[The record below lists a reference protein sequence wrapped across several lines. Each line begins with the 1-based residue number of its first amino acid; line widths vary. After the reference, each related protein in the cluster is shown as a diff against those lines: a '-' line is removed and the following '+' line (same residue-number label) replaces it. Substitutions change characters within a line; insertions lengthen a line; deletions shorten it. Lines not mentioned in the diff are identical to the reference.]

1 MISSNDEDFQWPGSI
16 TISKLIGCLK
26 STYMFTAEIPNS
38 GWLHPTS
45 YQWFFGQTKWI
56 NQNISSNFCIRMRI
70 CCFFSSNFGLVLYCS
85 IASLV
90 ISQVWP
96 VASCS
101 TKPGPWDDLLDRL
114 RLFIVRRWGDLR
126 FASGQ
131 ATASRQVSV
140 HGCLEDRYA
149 HIHIIYH
156 VCIYMCVCV
165 SM

>member
-1 MISSNDEDFQWPGSI
+1 MISCSDEDFQWPGSI

-26 STYMFTAEIPNS
+26 STYMFTAENTTFWLVTSYLLPMILWSNKVNKS
-38 GWLHPTS
+38 EYIFQLLHPNEDLLLFLFQFWT
-45 YQWFFGQTKWI
+45 
-56 NQNISSNFCIRMRI
+56 
-70 CCFFSSNFGLVLYCS
+70 CS

-101 TKPGPWDDLLDRL
+101 TKPGPWEDLLDRL
-114 RLFIVRRWGDLR
+114 RFFIVRRWGDLR

-131 ATASRQVSV
+131 ATAPRQVSV

-149 HIHIIYH
+149 HIYIIYY
-156 VCIYMCVCV
+156 VYMCVCV
-165 SM
+165 YVVCIHV